1 MEDEGVLPLDVLD
14 EVGDLVGE
22 GAAGV
27 VEGPGDVA
35 VVAPLLVPDVDDG
48 DVGTPPQREKLGAG
62 DEGDATRQAPY
73 SLFWVSLSLC
83 NATMLNCAAVSPE
96 MIAISVSMAPEDAM
110 GSLLAAQEERTNM
123 AVAVNSTSDRLRR
136 RFSIAGMAPPFT
148 I

>member
-62 DEGDATRQAPY
+62 DEGDATRHTL
-73 SLFWVSLSLC
+73 SLLGLSLSLQRC
-83 NATMLNCAAVSPE
+83 ESKE
-96 MIAISVSMAPEDAM
+96 
-110 GSLLAAQEERTNM
+110 LLAAGLQIGR
-123 AVAVNSTSDRLRR
+123 AHV
-136 RFSIAGMAPPFT
+136 
-148 I
+148 